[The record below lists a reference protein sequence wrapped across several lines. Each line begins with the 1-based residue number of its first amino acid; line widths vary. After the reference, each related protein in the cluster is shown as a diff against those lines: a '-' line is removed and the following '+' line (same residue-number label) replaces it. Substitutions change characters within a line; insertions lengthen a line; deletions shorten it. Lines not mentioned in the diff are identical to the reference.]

1 MKSGFTPL
9 GLARMLMV
17 WGSVEVHREGLG
29 GQGCLC
35 ALVECSITMSQ
46 APSQAT
52 NTGGWQK
59 CSEKA

>member
-1 MKSGFTPL
+1 MSGFTPL

-17 WGSVEVHREGLG
+17 WGSVEVHREGLE

-35 ALVECSITMSQ
+35 ALVERSITGVSQ

-52 NTGGWQK
+52 NTGGWQR